1 MTYKL
6 TFAFVMMVLLLGL
19 CGGCKQLCVPD
30 FECQETDTPLD
41 TDIDLDSDSD
51 WDSDSDSEPQKGKA
65 PFVWMPRISCE
76 NNLWVFTAELR
87 EVQTDKVWIEVYKE
101 QAARDMIAM
110 FPLYETRNNDWYS
123 QWSGE
128 EYGVYCNRDYWFSFV
143 AENRHGSDRGY
154 QKWTASE

>member
-6 TFAFVMMVLLLGL
+6 AFALVMLTLLLGL
-19 CGGCKQLCVPD
+19 CGGCHAQGEVIPL
-30 FECQETDTPLD
+30 TDDSDSPSQTDD
-41 TDIDLDSDSD
+41 TDLDS
-51 WDSDSDSEPQKGKA
+51 DSDSDSEPQKGKA

-76 NNLWVFTAELR
+76 NNLWIFTAELR

>member
-1 MTYKL
+1 MMTYKL
-6 TFAFVMMVLLLGL
+6 AFALVMLTLLLGL
-19 CGGCKQLCVPD
+19 CGGCYAQGEVIPL
-30 FECQETDTPLD
+30 TD
-41 TDIDLDSDSD
+41 DSDSPSQTHD
-51 WDSDSDSEPQKGKA
+51 TDVDSDSDSDSEPQKGKA

-76 NNLWVFTAELR
+76 NNLWIFTAELR

>member
-19 CGGCKQLCVPD
+19 CGGCHVQGEVISL
-30 FECQETDTPLD
+30 TD
-41 TDIDLDSDSD
+41 DSDSPSQTHD
-51 WDSDSDSEPQKGKA
+51 TDVDSDSDSEPQKGKA